1 MNKKIS
7 LIMVTKNNYPV
18 IKTAIESFKNQTYVN
33 KELIIVFSQSPGNSL
48 QYLQS
53 IKSKNILIYKEPFG
67 GNRYNAINYAL
78 SKITGDIFGLLHA
91 DDYLYSKN
99 ILKNLMLK
107 FSNNIDMIYGGTIFV
122 AQNNVSKILRI
133 WKPIPRYK
141 LNPKFGNLPSHCS
154 IFLRSNKF
162 KKFKYNPKWWIS
174 ADYDYLLKIFKKQPV
189 IFVYNNFI
197 NCMRVGGDSTKIKNF
212 IEIFRQ
218 DYQIASKHFK
228 RPLITVVLKKFNKIL
243 QYLNK

>member
-33 KELIIVFSQSPGNSL
+33 KELIIVFSKSPRNSL

-53 IKSKNILIYKEPFG
+53 IKSKNILIYKEPIG
-67 GNRYNAINYAL
+67 SNRYDAINYGL

-91 DDYLYSKN
+91 DDFLYSKDV
-99 ILKNLMLK
+99 LKNLMLK
-107 FSNNIDMIYGGTIFV
+107 FSNNIDLIYGGTIFV
-122 AQNNVSKILRI
+122 ARNNTSKKLRI
-133 WKPIPRYK
+133 WNPIPRSK
-141 LNPKFGNLPSHCS
+141 LNPKFGILPSHCA
-154 IFLRSNKF
+154 IFLKSNKF
-162 KKFKYNPKWWIS
+162 KKIKYNPKWWIS
-174 ADYDYLLKIFKKQPV
+174 ADYDYLLKIFKKQPS

-197 NCMRVGGDSTKIKNF
+197 NCMRIGGDSTKIKNF
-212 IEIFRQ
+212 IKIFIQ
-218 DYQIASKHFK
+218 DYHIALKHFK
-228 RPLITVVLKKFNKIL
+228 NPLITVILKKFNKIA